1 MAGMDPQLLFKAKL
15 KYHSTLQNRALNV
28 PEVVLHSR
36 DILLKS
42 PEQEITIFYYK
53 IQNSSLFLQAAIPSY
68 SNSCL
73 LPMTEIVF
81 Y

>member
-1 MAGMDPQLLFKAKL
+1 MDPQLLFKAKC
-15 KYHSTLQNRALNV
+15 KYYSTLQNQALYM

-42 PEQEITIFYYK
+42 PEQKIAIFYYK

-73 LPMTEIVF
+73 LPISAVF

>member
-1 MAGMDPQLLFKAKL
+1 MDPQLLFKAKC
-15 KYHSTLQNRALNV
+15 KYHSTLQNQALHM
-28 PEVVLHSR
+28 PEGVLHSR

-42 PEQEITIFYYK
+42 PEQEITVFHYK
-53 IQNSSLFLQAAIPSY
+53 IQNSSLVFQAAIPSY

-73 LPMTEIVF
+73 LPITAVF

>member
-1 MAGMDPQLLFKAKL
+1 M
-15 KYHSTLQNRALNV
+15 

-36 DILLKS
+36 DILLKF
-42 PEQEITIFYYK
+42 PEQEISIFYNK
-53 IQNSSLFLQAAIPSY
+53 IKNSSLFLQAAIPSY

-73 LPMTEIVF
+73 LPIIAVF